1 MCPFSIAIVFVF
13 AAHFGFAFREK
24 SCAALQ
30 VSTLGGCERASNKS
44 LTIPK
49 DQVEIV
55 FVRHGVSLNNVFKK
69 NMFQNLKGMAKLKMS
84 KSYTWKSSSSSD
96 FKAGYA
102 TVCNGEGEH
111 LCGPYKNG
119 SSDLRWEIYHQSQ
132 DCLLHPLGEAEAIL
146 KGNLLQMVLPG
157 DSISGF
163 FTSPL
168 RRTIQTLFS
177 GFRSFIHA
185 HAVPVQVMPWL
196 HERFKSRSDWAYPGG
211 ITVGFLAAYQKKS
224 NVSAAII
231 ANMTEQLHTLGDWTV
246 KRGKITGFATPK
258 LAETLPVCDI
268 PGVTASQAHLL
279 TGETESISDLGDINI
294 GDDNDGDDNDE
305 LTAEDEKVVAEKVV
319 TADEVECGGHGNK
332 SMAYY
337 PGKWQKDSP
346 GKESEESLKT
356 RMDIV
361 RRWLKTLEKGKRYVM
376 VSHGGVGSSL
386 LGSYAKGGLKGK
398 LANFGV
404 ITGRFDPEKANAT
417 SPETF
422 FVDVQTG
429 AERWGCEELP
439 GWRG

>member
-13 AAHFGFAFREK
+13 AAHFGLALREEK
-24 SCAALQ
+24 CAALQ

-102 TVCNGEGEH
+102 TVCNGEH

-132 DCLLHPLGEAEAIL
+132 DCLLHPLGEAEAIA
-146 KGNLLQMVLPG
+146 KGNLLKIVLPG

-177 GFRSFIHA
+177 GFRSFIDPA
-185 HAVPVQVMPWL
+185 PVQVMPWL

-404 ITGRFDPEKANAT
+404 ITGRFNPDKADPL
-417 SPETF
+417 SPGTF

-429 AERWGCEELP
+429 AERWGCKELP

>member
-30 VSTLGGCERASNKS
+30 VSTLGGCKQASNKS

-132 DCLLHPLGEAEAIL
+132 DCLLHPLGEAEAIA
-146 KGNLLQMVLPG
+146 KGNLLKIVLPG

-211 ITVGFLAAYQKKS
+211 ITVEFLEAYQNKAC
-224 NVSAAII
+224 VSASCRGII
-231 ANMTEQLHTLGDWTV
+231 ANMKAQLRILGDWTV
-246 KRGKITGFATPK
+246 KGGKITGFETPW
-258 LAETLPVCDI
+258 LSETQPVCHM

-279 TGETESISDLGDINI
+279 TGETENISDLGDIVFEI
-294 GDDNDGDDNDE
+294 EDDDDE
-305 LTAEDEKVVAEKVV
+305 LNAEDEKVV
-319 TADEVECGGHGNK
+319 TADEVECGK